1 MQLLRRTYELAECT
15 SGSSK
20 WKENPT
26 AQGWSWLTEEA
37 QPTITRVWV
46 RAECTSA
53 AKPPGC
59 DGLVL
64 GFPRIGDKREV
75 KKAVEAYWG
84 DKISEAELLAAAKE
98 VRISNWQ
105 RIKAAGV
112 DFVPSN
118 DFTLYDHVLDHCT
131 MFNAV
136 PSKYYDAKLS
146 PLDLSFAMG
155 RGRQRDGVDLPA
167 CEMNKYLG
175 TNYHYIVPEVS
186 KSTQFKLCHQKPVD
200 EYLEAKAAG
209 IETRP
214 AIFGPLSFLLMGK
227 TPRSGS
233 EDYEPITLLDQLVP
247 VYIELI
253 RKLVAAGAK
262 SLQLDEPGLVLD
274 SADAL
279 GKELIATY
287 TKLAEAAQSVPIT
300 ITTFFGSAEAILPSL
315 VQCPVHAVHL
325 DLTERGKPEQ
335 IKMALELLKPT
346 KVALSLGLVSGRNV
360 WKNDMNKSLSI
371 IKEAISALGEDRV
384 IVATSSSL
392 LHTPISL
399 AGEVKMPAEQKD
411 WFSFAL
417 EKCDEV
423 STLAKAV
430 SPNVDDAVKQKLQ
443 ANADSIKKRRDFEAQ
458 SDASVRERL
467 SKVTPDMYNRKSP
480 FPQRR
485 IAQSSVVK
493 LPKFPTTTIG
503 SFPQTKEIRV
513 ARSKF
518 TKGEITA
525 KEYDDFIAKEIEYVV
540 RFQESCGLDLLV
552 HGEAERND
560 MVMYF
565 GEQLKG
571 FVFTEN
577 AWVQSYGSRYV
588 RPPIIVAD
596 VARPSAMTTRWSS
609 YAQSLSK
616 LPVKGMLTGP
626 VTILAWSFPRID
638 VSREVQSRQLALALR
653 DEVCDL
659 EKAGIFAIQVDEP
672 AIREGMPL
680 RKSDWDEYL
689 HWAVDS
695 FKLATAGVEDRTQTH
710 SHFCYS
716 DFNEI
721 MSHIARL
728 DADVISIE
736 ASKSDHKLLKV
747 FASVDY
753 SNQIGPGV
761 YDIHSPRVPSQQE
774 IQQKIADTLK
784 AVNPSLLFINP
795 DCGLKTRAWP
805 ETEAALKNMVAAAKW
820 ARETYKD

>member
-1 MQLLRRTYELAECT
+1 M
-15 SGSSK
+15 
-20 WKENPT
+20 
-26 AQGWSWLTEEA
+26 
-37 QPTITRVWV
+37 VH
-46 RAECTSA
+46 SA
-53 AKPPGC
+53 
-59 DGLVL
+59 VL

-84 DKISEAELLAAAKE
+84 DKISEADLLAAAKE
-98 VRISNWQ
+98 VRLSNWQ

-186 KSTQFKLCHQKPVD
+186 KATQFKLCHQKPVD

-247 VYIELI
+247 VYVELI
-253 RKLVAAGAK
+253 KKLVAAGVK

-274 SADAL
+274 SADGL

-335 IKMALELLKPT
+335 IKLALELLKPT

-360 WKNDMNKSLSI
+360 WKNDMGKSLSI

-399 AGEVKMPAEQKD
+399 AGEIKMPADQKD

-417 EKCDEV
+417 EKCEEV

-430 SPNVDDAVKQKLQ
+430 SSNVDEAVKQKLE
-443 ANADSIKKRRDFEAQ
+443 ANAVSIKKRRDFEAQ

-467 SKVTPDMYNRKSP
+467 AKVTPEMYNRKSP
-480 FPQRR
+480 FAQRR
-485 IAQSSVVK
+485 AAQSAVVK

-525 KEYDDFIAKEIEYVV
+525 KEYDDFIAKEIEHVV

-626 VTILAWSFPRID
+626 VTILAWSFPRVD

-721 MSHIARL
+721 MAHIARL

>member
-1 MQLLRRTYELAECT
+1 M
-15 SGSSK
+15 
-20 WKENPT
+20 
-26 AQGWSWLTEEA
+26 
-37 QPTITRVWV
+37 VH
-46 RAECTSA
+46 SA
-53 AKPPGC
+53 
-59 DGLVL
+59 VL

-84 DKISEAELLAAAKE
+84 DKISEAELLAVAKE

-186 KSTQFKLCHQKPVD
+186 KTTQFKLCHQKPVD

-227 TPRSGS
+227 TARSGS
-233 EDYEPITLLDQLVP
+233 EDYEPITVLDQLVP
-247 VYIELI
+247 VYVELI
-253 RKLVAAGAK
+253 KKLVAAGVK

-274 SADAL
+274 SADNL

-287 TKLAEAAQSVPIT
+287 TKLAEAAGSVPIT

-315 VQCPVHAVHL
+315 AQCPVHAVHL

-335 IKMALELLKPT
+335 IKLALELLKPT

-360 WKNDMNKSLSI
+360 WKNDMGKSISI
-371 IKEAISALGEDRV
+371 IKEAISVLGEDRV

-399 AGEVKMPAEQKD
+399 AGEVKMAADTKD

-417 EKCDEV
+417 EKCEEV

-430 SPNVDDAVKQKLQ
+430 SPNVDEAVQQKLQ
-443 ANADSIKKRRDFEAQ
+443 VNATSIKKRRDFEAH

-467 SKVTPDMYNRKSP
+467 SKVTPEMYNRKSP
-480 FPQRR
+480 FAQRR
-485 IAQSSVVK
+485 AAQSAVVE
-493 LPKFPTTTIG
+493 LPMFPTTTIG

-596 VARPSAMTTRWSS
+596 VARPSAMTTRWSA

-626 VTILAWSFPRID
+626 VTILAWSFPRVD

-680 RKSDWDEYL
+680 RKADWDEYL

-784 AVNPSLLFINP
+784 AVNPNLLFINP

-820 ARETYKD
+820 ARETYKN

>member
-1 MQLLRRTYELAECT
+1 MVQ
-15 SGSSK
+15 
-20 WKENPT
+20 
-26 AQGWSWLTEEA
+26 
-37 QPTITRVWV
+37 
-46 RAECTSA
+46 SA
-53 AKPPGC
+53 
-59 DGLVL
+59 VL

-75 KKAVEAYWG
+75 KKAVEAYWS
-84 DKISEAELLAAAKE
+84 DKLSEEGLLAVAKD
-98 VRISNWQ
+98 VRISNWK

-112 DFVPSN
+112 DLVPSN

-136 PSKYYDAKLS
+136 PSKYYDAKLT

-186 KSTQFKLCHQKPVD
+186 KSTEFKLCHQKPVD

-214 AIFGPLSFLLMGK
+214 ALFGPLSFLLMGK
-227 TPRSGS
+227 TPRSANA
-233 EDYEPITLLDQLVP
+233 DYEPISLLKKLVP
-247 VYIELI
+247 VYVELI
-253 RKLVAAGAK
+253 KKLVAAGVQ
-262 SLQLDEPGLVLD
+262 SLQLDEPALVLD
-274 SADAL
+274 AADPL
-279 GKELIATY
+279 GKELVETY
-287 TKLAEAAQSVPIT
+287 TTLAEAAQSVPIT

-315 VQCPVHAVHL
+315 VKCPVHAIHL
-325 DLTERGKPEQ
+325 DLTERGKPQ
-335 IKMALELLKPT
+335 QVKLALELLKPT
-346 KVALSLGLVSGRNV
+346 KVAISLGLVSGRNV
-360 WKNDMNKSLSI
+360 WKNDMAHSISI
-371 IKEAISALGEDRV
+371 IKQAISTLGDDRV

-399 AGEVKMPAEQKD
+399 ADEHKMAPEQKD

-417 EKCDEV
+417 EKCEEV

-430 SPNVDDAVKQKLQ
+430 SSNADDAIKQKLDI
-443 ANADSIKKRRDFEAQ
+443 NAVSIKKRRDFEAQ

-467 SKVTPDMYNRKSP
+467 AKVTPEMYNRKSP
-480 FPQRR
+480 FAQRR
-485 IAQSSVVK
+485 IAQRQVVQ

-513 ARSKF
+513 ARAKF
-518 TKGEITA
+518 TKGEISA
-525 KEYDDFIAKEIEYVV
+525 KEYDDFIAKEIELVV

-577 AWVQSYGSRYV
+577 AWVQSYGSRCV

-596 VARPSAMTTRWSS
+596 VARPSAMTIRWSS

-680 RKSDWDEYL
+680 RKADWDEYL

-784 AVNPSLLFINP
+784 VVKSDLLFINP

-805 ETEAALKNMVAAAKW
+805 ETEASLKNMVAAAKW

>member
-1 MQLLRRTYELAECT
+1 M
-15 SGSSK
+15 
-20 WKENPT
+20 
-26 AQGWSWLTEEA
+26 
-37 QPTITRVWV
+37 VH
-46 RAECTSA
+46 SA
-53 AKPPGC
+53 
-59 DGLVL
+59 VL

-84 DKISEAELLAAAKE
+84 DKLSEAQLLEVAKE

-253 RKLVAAGAK
+253 KKLVAAGVK

-274 SADAL
+274 SADSL
-279 GKELIATY
+279 GKELVATY

-315 VQCPVHAVHL
+315 AKCPVHAVHL

-335 IKMALELLKPT
+335 VKLALDLLKPT
-346 KVALSLGLVSGRNV
+346 KVALSLGLVSGRNI
-360 WKNDMNKSLSI
+360 WKNDMNKSIGI

-399 AGEVKMPAEQKD
+399 AGEVKMPADQKD

-417 EKCDEV
+417 EKCEEV

-430 SPNVDDAVKQKLQ
+430 SSNVNEAIKQKLQ

-467 SKVTPDMYNRKSP
+467 SKVTPEMYNRKSP
-480 FPQRR
+480 FAQRR
-485 IAQSSVVK
+485 VAQSAVVK

-680 RKSDWDEYL
+680 RKADWDEYL

-784 AVNPSLLFINP
+784 VVNPSLLFINP

-805 ETEAALKNMVAAAKW
+805 ETEASLKNMVAAAKW

>member
-1 MQLLRRTYELAECT
+1 MVQ
-15 SGSSK
+15 
-20 WKENPT
+20 
-26 AQGWSWLTEEA
+26 
-37 QPTITRVWV
+37 
-46 RAECTSA
+46 SA
-53 AKPPGC
+53 
-59 DGLVL
+59 VL

-75 KKAVEAYWG
+75 KKAVEAYWS
-84 DKISEAELLAAAKE
+84 DKLSEEGLLAVAKD
-98 VRISNWQ
+98 VRISNWK

-112 DFVPSN
+112 DLVPSN

-136 PSKYYDAKLS
+136 PSKYYDAKLT

-186 KSTQFKLCHQKPVD
+186 KSTEFKLCHQKPVD

-214 AIFGPLSFLLMGK
+214 ALFGPLSFLLMGK
-227 TPRSGS
+227 TPRSANA
-233 EDYEPITLLDQLVP
+233 DYEPISLLKKLVP
-247 VYIELI
+247 VYVELI
-253 RKLVAAGAK
+253 KKLVAAGVQ
-262 SLQLDEPGLVLD
+262 SLQLDEPALVLD
-274 SADAL
+274 AADPL
-279 GKELIATY
+279 GKELVETY
-287 TKLAEAAQSVPIT
+287 TTLAEAAQSVPIT

-315 VQCPVHAVHL
+315 VKCPVHAIHL
-325 DLTERGKPEQ
+325 DLTERGKPQ
-335 IKMALELLKPT
+335 QVKLALELLKPT
-346 KVALSLGLVSGRNV
+346 KVAISLGLVSGRNV
-360 WKNDMNKSLSI
+360 WKNDMAHSISI
-371 IKEAISALGEDRV
+371 IKQAISTLGDDRV

-399 AGEVKMPAEQKD
+399 ADEHKMAPEQKD

-417 EKCDEV
+417 EKCEEV

-430 SPNVDDAVKQKLQ
+430 SSNADDAIKQKLDI
-443 ANADSIKKRRDFEAQ
+443 NAVSIKKRRDFEAQ

-467 SKVTPDMYNRKSP
+467 AKVTPEMYNRKSP
-480 FPQRR
+480 FAQRR
-485 IAQSSVVK
+485 IAQRQVVQ

-513 ARSKF
+513 ARAKF
-518 TKGEITA
+518 TKGEISA
-525 KEYDDFIAKEIEYVV
+525 KEYDDFIAKEIELVV

-552 HGEAERND
+552 HGEVERND

-577 AWVQSYGSRYV
+577 AWVQSYGSRCV

-596 VARPSAMTTRWSS
+596 VARPSAMTIRWSS

-680 RKSDWDEYL
+680 RKADWDEYL

-784 AVNPSLLFINP
+784 VVKSDLLFINP

-805 ETEAALKNMVAAAKW
+805 ETEASLKNMVAAAKW

>member
-1 MQLLRRTYELAECT
+1 M
-15 SGSSK
+15 
-20 WKENPT
+20 
-26 AQGWSWLTEEA
+26 
-37 QPTITRVWV
+37 VH
-46 RAECTSA
+46 SA
-53 AKPPGC
+53 
-59 DGLVL
+59 VL

-186 KSTQFKLCHQKPVD
+186 KSTEFKLCHQKPVD

-253 RKLVAAGAK
+253 KKLVAAGAK

-360 WKNDMNKSLSI
+360 WKNDMNKSLS
-371 IKEAISALGEDRV
+371 
-384 IVATSSSL
+384 SSR
-392 LHTPISL
+392 
-399 AGEVKMPAEQKD
+399 
-411 WFSFAL
+411 
-417 EKCDEV
+417 
-423 STLAKAV
+423 
-430 SPNVDDAVKQKLQ
+430 KL
-443 ANADSIKKRRDFEAQ
+443 
-458 SDASVRERL
+458 
-467 SKVTPDMYNRKSP
+467 
-480 FPQRR
+480 FP
-485 IAQSSVVK
+485 S
-493 LPKFPTTTIG
+493 
-503 SFPQTKEIRV
+503 
-513 ARSKF
+513 
-518 TKGEITA
+518 
-525 KEYDDFIAKEIEYVV
+525 
-540 RFQESCGLDLLV
+540 
-552 HGEAERND
+552 
-560 MVMYF
+560 
-565 GEQLKG
+565 
-571 FVFTEN
+571 
-577 AWVQSYGSRYV
+577 
-588 RPPIIVAD
+588 
-596 VARPSAMTTRWSS
+596 
-609 YAQSLSK
+609 
-616 LPVKGMLTGP
+616 
-626 VTILAWSFPRID
+626 
-638 VSREVQSRQLALALR
+638 
-653 DEVCDL
+653 
-659 EKAGIFAIQVDEP
+659 
-672 AIREGMPL
+672 
-680 RKSDWDEYL
+680 
-689 HWAVDS
+689 
-695 FKLATAGVEDRTQTH
+695 
-710 SHFCYS
+710 
-716 DFNEI
+716 
-721 MSHIARL
+721 
-728 DADVISIE
+728 
-736 ASKSDHKLLKV
+736 
-747 FASVDY
+747 
-753 SNQIGPGV
+753 
-761 YDIHSPRVPSQQE
+761 
-774 IQQKIADTLK
+774 
-784 AVNPSLLFINP
+784 
-795 DCGLKTRAWP
+795 
-805 ETEAALKNMVAAAKW
+805 
-820 ARETYKD
+820 

>member
-1 MQLLRRTYELAECT
+1 M
-15 SGSSK
+15 
-20 WKENPT
+20 
-26 AQGWSWLTEEA
+26 
-37 QPTITRVWV
+37 VH
-46 RAECTSA
+46 SA
-53 AKPPGC
+53 
-59 DGLVL
+59 VL

-186 KSTQFKLCHQKPVD
+186 KSTEFKLCHQKPVD

-253 RKLVAAGAK
+253 KKLVAAGAK

-371 IKEAISALGEDRV
+371 IKEAISVLGEDRV

-443 ANADSIKKRRDFEAQ
+443 ANADSIKKRRDFETQ

-689 HWAVDS
+689 QWAVDS

-728 DADVISIE
+728 DAVDR
-736 ASKSDHKLLKV
+736 KSV
-747 FASVDY
+747 V
-753 SNQIGPGV
+753 
-761 YDIHSPRVPSQQE
+761 
-774 IQQKIADTLK
+774 
-784 AVNPSLLFINP
+784 
-795 DCGLKTRAWP
+795 
-805 ETEAALKNMVAAAKW
+805 
-820 ARETYKD
+820 

>member
-1 MQLLRRTYELAECT
+1 M
-15 SGSSK
+15 
-20 WKENPT
+20 
-26 AQGWSWLTEEA
+26 
-37 QPTITRVWV
+37 VH
-46 RAECTSA
+46 SA
-53 AKPPGC
+53 
-59 DGLVL
+59 VL

-186 KSTQFKLCHQKPVD
+186 KSTEFKLCHQKPVD

-253 RKLVAAGAK
+253 KKLVAAGAK

-287 TKLAEAAQSVPIT
+287 TQLAEAAQSVPIT

-371 IKEAISALGEDRV
+371 IKEAISVLGEDRV

-443 ANADSIKKRRDFEAQ
+443 ANADSIKKRRDFETQ

-689 HWAVDS
+689 QWAVDS

-805 ETEAALKNMVAAAKW
+805 ETEASLKNMVAAAKW